1 MTPDIKKIL
10 LCFVS
15 KVIKN
20 VGERVLPSG
29 FDSSRNNRDSNLHN
43 FHVASEVWL
52 VHAIESN
59 KNGAR
64 L

>member
-1 MTPDIKKIL
+1 MIRDIKKIF

-15 KVIKN
+15 KLIKN
-20 VGERVLPSG
+20 VEERIFPSG
-29 FDSSRNNRDSNLHN
+29 FGSSRNNRDSDLRN
-43 FHVASEVWL
+43 FHVVSEVWL
-52 VHAIESN
+52 VQATESN